1 MPRAEKLIRFYAARD
16 LVTALEDW
24 RIWLET
30 ERRTSRHTVDAYC
43 RDISFFIDFLHTYH
57 NETPTLNT
65 LKKLKPADI
74 RAWLAARLNE
84 GLSRTSITRA
94 MSALRNLF
102 RFLNLT
108 DRIDN
113 QSLAAVRAPKP
124 AESVPK
130 PISPDDALLLM
141 RRAMEVASN
150 RWIGARDV
158 AILAMLYGC
167 GLRIDEALSLDQED
181 APTNDIIAI
190 TGKGGKERIV
200 PVLPGVIDAVLKYR
214 DVCPYPT
221 VAGNP
226 LFYGVR
232 GSRLNAGVMQRT
244 VRMLRADL
252 GLPETVTP
260 HALRHSFA
268 THLLAGGGD
277 LRTIQELLGHASL
290 STTQRYTNVDTKK
303 LTEVYTR
310 SHPRAVTR

>member
-1 MPRAEKLIRFYAARD
+1 MPGAKKLIRFYAARD

-24 RIWLET
+24 RTWLET

-43 RDISFFIDFLHTYH
+43 RDISFFINFLHTYH

-65 LKKLKPADI
+65 LKELKPADI

-124 AESVPK
+124 AETVPK
-130 PISPDDALLLM
+130 PISPNDALLLM
-141 RRAMEVASN
+141 RRAMEIASN

-167 GLRIDEALSLDQED
+167 GLRIDEALNLDQED
-181 APTNDIIAI
+181 APTNDIITI

-200 PVLPGVIDAVLKYR
+200 PVLPEVIDAVLKYR
-214 DVCPYPT
+214 DVCPFPT
-221 VAGNP
+221 AAGNP

-252 GLPETVTP
+252 SLPETVTP

>member
-1 MPRAEKLIRFYAARD
+1 MPRAKKLIRFYAARD

-24 RIWLET
+24 RTWLET

-43 RDISFFIDFLHTYH
+43 RDISFFINFLHTYH

-65 LKKLKPADI
+65 LKELEPADI

-130 PISPDDALLLM
+130 PISPDDVLLLM
-141 RRAMEVASN
+141 RRALEIASN

-167 GLRIDEALSLDQED
+167 GLRIDEALNLDQED
-181 APTNDIIAI
+181 APTNDIITI

-200 PVLPGVIDAVLKYR
+200 PVLPEVIDAVLKYR
-214 DVCPYPT
+214 DVCPFPT
-221 VAGNP
+221 AAGNP

-252 GLPETVTP
+252 SLPETVTP

>member
-1 MPRAEKLIRFYAARD
+1 MPRAKKLIRFYAARD

-24 RIWLET
+24 RTWLET

-43 RDISFFIDFLHTYH
+43 RDISFFIKFLRTYH

-65 LKKLKPADI
+65 LKELKPADI

-141 RRAMEVASN
+141 RRALEIAPN

-181 APTNDIIAI
+181 APTNDIITI

-200 PVLPGVIDAVLKYR
+200 PVLPEVIDAVLKYR
-214 DVCPYPT
+214 DVCPFPT
-221 VAGNP
+221 AAGNP

-252 GLPETVTP
+252 SLPETVTP

>member
-1 MPRAEKLIRFYAARD
+1 MPRAKKLIRFYAARD
-16 LVTALEDW
+16 LVSALEDW
-24 RIWLET
+24 RTWLET

-43 RDISFFIDFLHTYH
+43 RDISFFINFLHTYH

-65 LKKLKPADI
+65 LKELKPADI

-141 RRAMEVASN
+141 RRAMEIASN

-167 GLRIDEALSLDQED
+167 GLRIDEALNLDQED
-181 APTNDIIAI
+181 APTNDIITI

-200 PVLPGVIDAVLKYR
+200 PVLPEVIDAVLKYR
-214 DVCPYPT
+214 DVCPFPT
-221 VAGNP
+221 AAGNP

-252 GLPETVTP
+252 SLPETVTP

>member
-1 MPRAEKLIRFYAARD
+1 MPGAKKLIRFYAARD

-43 RDISFFIDFLHTYH
+43 RDISFFINFLHTYH

-65 LKKLKPADI
+65 LKELKPADI

-124 AESVPK
+124 AETVPK
-130 PISPDDALLLM
+130 PISPNDALLLM
-141 RRAMEVASN
+141 RRAMEIASN

-167 GLRIDEALSLDQED
+167 GLRIDEALNLDQED
-181 APTNDIIAI
+181 APTNDIITI

-200 PVLPGVIDAVLKYR
+200 PVLPEVIDAVLKYR
-214 DVCPYPT
+214 DVCPFPT
-221 VAGNP
+221 AAGNP

-252 GLPETVTP
+252 SLPETVTP